1 MRGLYEGVLTGKG
14 LTWGGS
20 LVRTQATGYGLVYIL
35 DAMLKEHDQELAGK
49 TVVVSGSGNVAIY
62 ATEKA
67 QQLGAKVV
75 AMSDS
80 NGYVYDPEGIRLDLV
95 KEIKEVRRGRIK
107 EYAAMVPGA
116 VYSEGKRITAI
127 NSRLLYLFLM
137 KSHGG
142 LKILISLCRVQRRM
156 S

>member
-1 MRGLYEGVLTGKG
+1 MLTGKG

-20 LVRTQATGYGLVYIL
+20 LIRTQATGYGLVYIL
-35 DAMLKEHDQELAGK
+35 DAMLKDHNMDIAGK

-80 NGYVYDPEGIRLDLV
+80 NGYVYDP
-95 KEIKEVRRGRIK
+95 K
-107 EYAAMVPGA
+107 A
-116 VYSEGKRITAI
+116 S
-127 NSRLLYLFLM
+127 
-137 KSHGG
+137 
-142 LKILISLCRVQRRM
+142 SLT
-156 S
+156 